1 MTTPPEIEPSPTIE
15 TRRGGG
21 FKVWHLT
28 LLVAFVALAI
38 SDIQD
43 HRVTDP
49 FLITLAAGGFA
60 AYAILAWLGWII
72 ARKFESKV
80 GRVMLLGLYFASMA
94 GLFFV
99 ATVAYL
105 LIEHVYR
112 GGRF

>member
-1 MTTPPEIEPSPTIE
+1 MTTEPKVEPSPTIG
-15 TRRGGG
+15 THRGG

-38 SDIQD
+38 ADIQD
-43 HRVTDP
+43 HRMTDP
-49 FLITLAAGGFA
+49 VLIALAAGGFA
-60 AYAILAWLGWII
+60 AYAVLAWLGWIF

-80 GRVMLLGLYFASMA
+80 NRVALLGLYYASMA
-94 GLFFV
+94 GLFFM

-105 LIEHVYR
+105 LIESVYQ